1 MAKVLVIEDDVSL
14 AKMISDWLSLEHH
27 NTELVHDGTDAAA
40 RLKVYDYDLIVLD
53 WELPGVMGVDILKEF
68 RARGGLT
75 PVLMLTGRGTI
86 DDKEK
91 GFDCGADDY
100 LTKPFHAKEL
110 TARLR
115 ALLRRPEGYLGET
128 LKVGDISLDRANF
141 RVARGDEEIR
151 LLPKEFALLEF
162 LMRNQNR
169 VFAPEALLNRVW
181 VTESEATVDALT
193 TCVKRLRKKID
204 VEGKPSIIRT
214 VHGVGYKL
222 EG

>member
-1 MAKVLVIEDDVSL
+1 MAKVLVVEDDVAL

-27 NTELVHDGTDAAA
+27 KTELIHDGAEAVHM
-40 RLKVYDYDLIVLD
+40 LKVYDYDLIVLD
-53 WELPGVMGVDILKEF
+53 WELPGIMGVDILKDF
-68 RARGGLT
+68 RGRGGLT
-75 PVLMLTGRGTI
+75 PVLMLTGRGSI

-91 GFDCGADDY
+91 GFDYGADDY

-115 ALLRRPEGYLGET
+115 AILRRPEAFLGDVLRVGNLT
-128 LKVGDISLDRANF
+128 LERANF
-141 RVARGDEEIR
+141 RVMRGDEEIR

-162 LMRNQNR
+162 LMRNQGR

-181 VTESEATVDALT
+181 VAESEATVDALT
-193 TCVKRLRKKID
+193 TCIKRLRKKID
-204 VEGKPSIIRT
+204 VEGLPSSIRT

-222 EG
+222 EA

>member
-1 MAKVLVIEDDVSL
+1 MAKVLVVEDDIAL

-27 NTELVHDGTDAAA
+27 KTELIHDGTEAAHM
-40 RLKVYDYDLIVLD
+40 LKVYDYDLIVLD
-53 WELPGVMGVDILKEF
+53 WELPGLMGVDILKEF
-68 RARGGLT
+68 RGRGGLT
-75 PVLMLTGRGTI
+75 PVLMLTGRSSI

-91 GFDCGADDY
+91 GFDYGADDY

-115 ALLRRPEGYLGET
+115 AILRRPEAFLGDI
-128 LKVGDISLDRANF
+128 LRVGDITLERANF
-141 RVARGDEEIR
+141 CVKRGDEEIR

-162 LMRNQNR
+162 LMRNQGR

-181 VTESEATVDALT
+181 VAESEATVDALT
-193 TCVKRLRKKID
+193 TCIKRLRKKID
-204 VEGKPSIIRT
+204 VEGRSSIIRT

-222 EG
+222 EA